1 MRVKTT
7 LHFEINSLLLISLN
21 LNRARN
27 MKNNQTYKS
36 FTWSASKAV
45 NASSPSDVLQ
55 DKMQTGHLA
64 SLEEGSSVRSFSDNK
79 SLLLIAT
86 ITLFKAGS
94 SSPLWSSTSLD
105 IDSWSG
111 CMSCAGGDELL
122 FVSRNCPLFMYSVF
136 GELWSKF
143 CKVVAG
149 MPRQTIWSSI
159 YSDHFE
165 WGDLVLMTFVAS
177 IINTLRS
184 AFCALKGKC
193 KLHVS
198 CPPHSNLHL
207 SAVVLLHEWSCPSHH
222 SLLSTHNV
230 INSQRQYKV
239 QCISSDDGIDNEDC

>member
-105 IDSWSG
+105 TDSWSG
-111 CMSCAGGDELL
+111 CMSCAGGDELF

-159 YSDHFE
+159 YSDHSE

-184 AFCALKGKC
+184 AFCALKGKEC
-193 KLHVS
+193 HMNKNDAYYSYNNASNKYAHCRIKRWKKKPTKSLKRTMQ
-198 CPPHSNLHL
+198 SNLFF
-207 SAVVLLHEWSCPSHH
+207 S
-222 SLLSTHNV
+222 
-230 INSQRQYKV
+230 
-239 QCISSDDGIDNEDC
+239 ISRN